1 MLHIYREGP
10 IRVKTATVRLSCPR
24 GGPVLRVFQQALC
37 GVIECGERGEGLS
50 CVPAWLRVDRR
61 ALLHSVTASIADI
74 ARRGVRWQR
83 KGVRHDRCRA
93 PVPEVGSAHPSPLS
107 IGRRALAAAR
117 RAMELAP
124 EAACRR
130 KAGRKA
136 TEGGGKTSD
145 LAAAEQG
152 VSPRTVDQAKVIVRR
167 GTQALIEAV
176 EQGGVSVALGAAR
189 LARRVPT
196 GKPRPCGG

>member
-1 MLHIYREGP
+1 
-10 IRVKTATVRLSCPR
+10 
-24 GGPVLRVFQQALC
+24 
-37 GVIECGERGEGLS
+37 
-50 CVPAWLRVDRR
+50 
-61 ALLHSVTASIADI
+61 
-74 ARRGVRWQR
+74 
-83 KGVRHDRCRA
+83 
-93 PVPEVGSAHPSPLS
+93 
-107 IGRRALAAAR
+107 
-117 RAMELAP
+117 MELAP

-176 EQGGVSVALGAAR
+176 EQGGVSVAGGAR
-189 LARRVPT
+189 LARLVPNAQAEALRRLT
-196 GKPRPCGG
+196 AGDTLPTVLAAS